1 MKVVFTILFFADT
14 IALVVLTYLLLHLI
28 DAGKSG
34 ATIVEITAGMLLS
47 IFLMILFVYR
57 YLKTSGTTGRK

>member
-34 ATIVEITAGMLLS
+34 TTIIEITGGMLLS

-57 YLKTSGTTGRK
+57 YLKTSGSSGRK